1 MLILA
6 VLLVAGC
13 VLIAGAGAVILEA
26 LLEHWGFPTPEDG
39 ARRVQPDL

>member
-6 VLLVAGC
+6 VLVAGC